1 MKKKI
6 FTSILL
12 FLGLLLC
19 SVVTCFAAS
28 TAESVAEAMAEQH
41 GQEKYLE
48 SVHAPADNTEDND
61 HIDIS
66 TGNMVLSETD
76 LYLPGKNGL
85 DVTLSRNFNSM
96 DTDYNYTYLPDN
108 STYAY
113 SNMFIYKYYTD
124 RGTETWLAFPSE
136 EAFLETPE
144 IIEYQDISADPYRF
158 SSDNYG
164 EVTGYIYGRLT
175 KTNTDRTLT
184 LKRPITGGKCYTR
197 DYDRED
203 LQTHWRRDTV
213 DYETLSYNWYFNIPY
228 TDHSQISSKAGG
240 SGTIAYNDKVY
251 LKLYDGENQDDIK
264 YGIGYSKVNGH
275 WQIDDIAIHR
285 LYNNKYNYNL
295 RLMTPDEETML
306 NEQVGG
312 QVTIELCA
320 VLERDDGVR
329 YFLNRAHVESKIVLV
344 ADRFGN
350 CINYA
355 TGGEIIDSMGR
366 RIVYSSDGIKMEDEN
381 GVLQYVVKYTTEE
394 TADPSYPSFDCYK
407 TYTFRVER
415 FAHLGDTQT
424 DDVTVYTMK
433 KHGRPIRDE
442 TWTMFYYTIDQILY
456 PTGAHRDY
464 DYATVKTYEPYFGSV
479 AISGATSCIRKK
491 AISSKFYASNGT
503 DYEYY
508 YEYIYTKPNEGLFY
522 HNSRKANMRYTTD
535 KIRKAPNSANDIKT
549 TYTYDYLGRIQT
561 AESFKGTARIYPKIT
576 YTYPADSESPGDQ
589 PIQVKTDL
597 ENSVSKISQYEYYYR
612 KSVPDK
618 ITENGLITSYSYD
631 YAIGTIPRYF
641 LLTEASYTPEG
652 DTSAVKEISN
662 TLTAD
667 RKSIS
672 ETVVKDASGA
682 IKEKTAFEYNPDGTV
697 SKTKV
702 YTDIA
707 NNVYNET
714 AYSYTYNTDGS
725 YSVTTSVNNVKN
737 ADGANAH
744 AVSVTTVYDRFG
756 NVASQTDANG
766 VKTEYTYD
774 LSGRVLSVKVLN
786 SSGTQLSEKT
796 YSYDVSGNMVDIT
809 RENGR
814 QEKQQFDSF
823 GNLKA
828 SQVNYEGG
836 FKTVYEYTYD
846 TFGRPATATEN
857 ARLGADGTVEE
868 KYVTTNV
875 YDDRNRVVKQ
885 TTKNKAGTVVYEV
898 STEYGGAS
906 GKQYSTQWLSG
917 SALYSAGKYKSEY
930 DAFGRKTADVILN
943 NTAEYSRTDYTYDCF
958 GNVLTAK
965 DDKARAENLPYSV
978 SYAYDHAGRVLSET
992 DVFGNAATYSYND
1005 AGNLINI
1012 HEAAGKTVSYS
1023 YDALGRNT
1031 IAYDGSMF
1039 SKNYYDD
1046 NGNLVKTTESQ
1057 TANASNGH
1065 ATTMTYDDLNRMTK
1079 LVNSTSKTDL
1089 TSTTGIYEHYTYDIM
1104 GNVLSTAQDALGANK
1119 TTYTY
1124 DILGRNLSVTDPDGN
1139 AETYTYNFDGTL
1151 KTKTDKKGTVFTYS
1165 NYNVF
1170 KNAGK
1175 ITAEN
1180 GSQSQ
1185 YLEFSYDMMNNLTY
1199 EYDSEGLDYGNH
1211 YSYDFLGRMT
1221 AKNGDINAYLSY
1233 TYDTLG
1239 NRTSMSIGENDQQGG
1254 TIDYCTQTYTYDSKS
1269 RLTESTAFDKTVEYS
1284 YNESDYLT
1292 FKQLG
1297 VVQTARNL
1305 NNRNLVTSDIILK
1318 NYGLTNEYIFDN
1330 NEYRYD
1336 YRGEQTFEIPGTT
1349 DVYNNMYYDLYYTYD
1364 GSGRLIQMN
1373 LTDTRA
1379 MRGIGEF
1386 YTFDDRTNITNILVR
1401 DYDRDDKS
1409 YTAVYPYTLSN
1420 HMLGT
1425 VFENKTGYLEE
1436 EKTAASDANG
1446 NRTTDR
1452 DATHTYD
1459 LFNRLTS
1466 YTKDG
1471 ETTTYTYYASGLRES
1486 KTRDGVTTKF
1496 IWDGGN
1502 MVLEYRPDIW
1512 EYTHTYI
1519 YGADGLAYRRDA
1531 DGTIYTYNTNFRGD
1545 VLSVM
1550 DENQNCMAEYVFDAY
1565 GNIFNQYNATGF
1577 SDNFGYRGEYHDPE
1591 SGYIYLRMRYLDP
1604 TSGRF
1609 LTEDPAKDGLN
1620 WFCYC
1625 GGNPVK
1631 FSDPWGL
1638 EEVMLRY
1645 VTEKN
1650 YGTTLYDTA
1659 SCSMEVTMFGQTH
1672 TFAGPLINGEMIVDS
1687 AVLADLFQMDEKNF
1701 WHNEGDKFDTAD
1713 DAAMG
1718 FGLMYNPKSTKTS
1731 YNYPIG
1737 REYGAFIYDE
1747 SSAEK
1752 RAYTFRNV
1760 TKGNQ
1765 DSVQLPSP
1773 DKNRLLAAWVH
1784 THGASS
1790 PQYES
1795 EKFSGCIVD
1804 FDTNGKKIE
1813 NGDGVYTLLL
1823 GVDGYV
1829 ITPSGSF
1836 KCLSKL
1842 WKKRDIEILPDNDP
1856 AVRIIAN
1863 NLPH

>member
-6 FTSILL
+6 IVSALLL
-12 FLGLLLC
+12 FGLLLC
-19 SVVTCFAAS
+19 SAISCFADS
-28 TAESVAEAMAEQH
+28 TSEAVLEAMAEQR
-41 GQEKYLE
+41 GTEKYLE
-48 SVHAPADNTEDND
+48 NVRAPSDNTEDND
-61 HIDIS
+61 HIDTTS
-66 TGNMVLSETD
+66 GNVVISETD
-76 LYLPGKNGL
+76 LYLPGKNGM
-85 DVTLSRNFNSM
+85 DVALIRHFNSM
-96 DTDYNYTYLPDN
+96 ETDRSYEYLGERRETEQDMFAFLYSDDNGNTEWITFTTEEEMLAAQEFRYNDETATQYYIEGTFGTKPTYEYRRITKNQTGRRLTLERPIQKLVGTLSKKDGSVFKSLWQAHDDGFYKKVGYNWYLNIPSGDPITIRDYNVSSGGAEKIYLRMYDGTTEVGITYYVEYTLPKQEVEE
-108 STYAY
+108 A
-113 SNMFIYKYYTD
+113 FIYKTSNSTQDYNVRPMTTD
-124 RGTETWLAFPSE
+124 E
-136 EAFLETPE
+136 EALLRSKIGADYTLRCCI
-144 IIEYQDISADPYRF
+144 IIER
-158 SSDNYG
+158 G
-164 EVTGYIYGRLT
+164 
-175 KTNTDRTLT
+175 
-184 LKRPITGGKCYTR
+184 
-197 DYDRED
+197 
-203 LQTHWRRDTV
+203 
-213 DYETLSYNWYFNIPY
+213 
-228 TDHSQISSKAGG
+228 
-240 SGTIAYNDKVY
+240 
-251 LKLYDGENQDDIK
+251 DG
-264 YGIGYSKVNGH
+264 
-275 WQIDDIAIHR
+275 
-285 LYNNKYNYNL
+285 
-295 RLMTPDEETML
+295 M
-306 NEQVGG
+306 
-312 QVTIELCA
+312 
-320 VLERDDGVR
+320 R
-329 YFLNRAHVESKIVLV
+329 YFVNSANESGKILMV
-344 ADRFGN
+344 ADRYDN
-350 CINYA
+350 CIDYSKS
-355 TGGEIIDSMGR
+355 GEIIDTYGR
-366 RIVYSSDGIKMEDEN
+366 RIVYSSNGIQMEDEN
-381 GVLQYVVKYTTEE
+381 GVLQYIVKYTTP
-394 TADPSYPSFDCYK
+394 TPVNPDNSVLDCLK
-407 TYTFRVER
+407 TYPFKVER
-415 FAHLGDTQT
+415 FHALGDTQT
-424 DDVTVYTMK
+424 DDVTVYDMK
-433 KHGRPIRDE
+433 KVGRSGPDSSFSI
-442 TWTMFYYTIDQILY
+442 FYYTIDKITY

-464 DYATVKTYEPYFGSV
+464 TYDYVEIHEPYFGTS
-479 AISGATSCIRKK
+479 SGYIEKSRG
-491 AISSKFYASNGT
+491 ISSILYDSNT
-503 DYEYY
+503 SNYEYS
-508 YEYIYTKPNEGLFY
+508 YEYVYNKPNEGY
-522 HNSRKANMRYTTD
+522 YTNDDVKARNTFTVE
-535 KIRKAPNSANDIKT
+535 KTKKAPSQSGDVTTTYVYDYLSRLRKVNDGSNLPYPKYQYTYNRDVASGQPSQIITKLEPSVTKTDSFSYVYPHYAEFLSSKTSAGLVTN
-549 TYTYDYLGRIQT
+549 YTYDFTDSGYDLPTI
-561 AESFKGTARIYPKIT
+561 IT
-576 YTYPADSESPGDQ
+576 
-589 PIQVKTDL
+589 
-597 ENSVSKISQYEYYYR
+597 
-612 KSVPDK
+612 
-618 ITENGLITSYSYD
+618 
-631 YAIGTIPRYF
+631 
-641 LLTEASYTPEG
+641 YTPEG
-652 DTSAVKEISN
+652 GNAAVKTVTN

-667 RKSIS
+667 KKSIAATTTS
-672 ETVVKDASGA
+672 DADG
-682 IKEKTAFEYNPDGTV
+682 IKAKTEFEYNSDGTV

-707 NNVYNET
+707 NNVYKET

-725 YSVTTSVNNVKN
+725 YSVTTSVNNVKD

-774 LSGRVLSVKVLN
+774 LSGRVLSVTVLN

-796 YSYDVSGNMVDIT
+796 YSYDVSGNVVDIT

-814 QEKQQFDSF
+814 QEKQLFDSF

-846 TFGRPATATEN
+846 TFGRPATAAEN
-857 ARLGADGTVEE
+857 ARLAADGTVEE

-898 STEYGGAS
+898 STEYSDAS
-906 GKQYSTQWLSG
+906 GKQYTTQWLSG

-992 DVFGNAATYSYND
+992 DVFGNAATYSFND

-1373 LTDTRA
+1373 LTDNSA
-1379 MRGIGEF
+1379 MRGMSEF

-1420 HMLGT
+1420 HMSGT

-1486 KTRDGVTTKF
+1486 KTRNGITTKF

-1631 FSDPWGL
+1631 FTDPWGMYTL
-1638 EEVMLRY
+1638 KDIGAFLDANPGKAEEIMKADPANYITNVSNAFKSEFSENA
-1645 VTEKN
+1645 VTVKEYENGIVIYACVSISGDANAPDNSYDLVTQGIKN
-1650 YGTTLYDTA
+1650 GWGGYFDGKKVSVVLIDVNDSANASFKNHKNLDIYISTTTNDSNY
-1659 SCSMEVTMFGQTH
+1659 
-1672 TFAGPLINGEMIVDS
+1672 NGELHNGRITMYWKNTQWNPNLNRYETYQLQDYYFSWI
-1687 AVLADLFQMDEKNF
+1687 AAHEFGHALGLKDL
-1701 WHNEGDKFDTAD
+1701 
-1713 DAAMG
+1713 
-1718 FGLMYNPKSTKTS
+1718 YN
-1731 YNYPIG
+1731 
-1737 REYGAFIYDE
+1737 D
-1747 SSAEK
+1747 
-1752 RAYTFRNV
+1752 
-1760 TKGNQ
+1760 
-1765 DSVQLPSP
+1765 
-1773 DKNRLLAAWVH
+1773 
-1784 THGASS
+1784 
-1790 PQYES
+1790 
-1795 EKFSGCIVD
+1795 EKFSYTPFSIMNSGLK
-1804 FDTNGKKIE
+1804 FDGKATNIDYALMLRAKNSGEKQFYSK
-1813 NGDGVYTLLL
+1813 NLDLLDKYNAL
-1823 GVDGYV
+1823 YRL
-1829 ITPSGSF
+1829 
-1836 KCLSKL
+1836 K
-1842 WKKRDIEILPDNDP
+1842 
-1856 AVRIIAN
+1856 
-1863 NLPH
+1863 